1 MNNRNVLKILSI
13 ILMLIVIIQSFDVL
27 FADTMETIFDYKDV
41 PGKDSSITKID
52 DSVKKVWGTV
62 VLVLQVA
69 SVAAFVFAGVR
80 YMFASAEAKANIK
93 NSMMFLI
100 LGSII
105 VFASSTVVG
114 FIVQSAKEVLD

>member
-1 MNNRNVLKILSI
+1 M
-13 ILMLIVIIQSFDVL
+13 
-27 FADTMETIFDYKDV
+27 
-41 PGKDSSITKID
+41 
-52 DSVKKVWGTV
+52 
-62 VLVLQVA
+62 LVLQVA

-93 NSMMFLI
+93 NSMMLLI
-100 LGSII
+100 IGAVI

>member
-1 MNNRNVLKILSI
+1 
-13 ILMLIVIIQSFDVL
+13 MLIVIIQSFGVL